1 MSQLFQSPSPYEA
14 QAPLAEA
21 MRPQCLGDIIG
32 QDHLLKKGAPL
43 ESILV
48 AAKTSGSLPSLILWG
63 PPGCGKTTLARLIS
77 KSLNNEGKI
86 RFDFVALSA
95 VLSGVSE
102 LRKIFDQAQSAAQ
115 QGRRTI
121 LFVDEIH
128 RFNRA
133 QQDSFLAHLEDGRI
147 VLIGATTEN
156 PSFELNGA
164 LLSRTQ
170 VLTLNPLKEKSLEI
184 LLEKAETHLKTNLPL
199 TQEARDFLLSLADGD
214 GRYFLNLIEV
224 ITQHKTKRDLSPE
237 DLTKLLQQRRPLY
250 DKSQDGHYNLISAL
264 HKSLRGSDPDAG
276 LYWFNRMLQGGE
288 DPKYIL
294 RRLIRFAV
302 EDVSLADPNALLQAI
317 AAQNAYTT
325 LGSPEGDLAIAQLVV
340 YLATAP
346 KSNALYKAQKE
357 ASKLAKSSGSLMPPK
372 TILNAPTKLMNSEG
386 YGKGYIYDHDT
397 PQGFSGQNYFP
408 ENLTTRPQFY
418 NPVERGFERDLKKR
432 LEYWEKIRRS
442 NSN

>member
-1 MSQLFQSPSPYEA
+1 MSQLFHDYAPSST
-14 QAPLAEA
+14 QMPLAEA
-21 MRPQCLGDIIG
+21 MRPQCLKDIIG

-43 ESILV
+43 DSLLSS
-48 AAKTSGSLPSLILWG
+48 AQSSGALPSLILWG
-63 PPGCGKTTLARLIS
+63 PPGCGKTTLARLIA
-77 KSLNNEGKI
+77 KTLNKVGKTT
-86 RFDFVALSA
+86 FDFIALSA
-95 VLSGVSE
+95 VLSGVGE
-102 LRKIFDQAQSAAQ
+102 LRKVFEQAQSAAQ

-133 QQDSFLAHLEDGRI
+133 QQDSFLAHLEDGRLI
-147 VLIGATTEN
+147 LIGATTEN

-170 VLTLNPLKEKSLEI
+170 VFTLNPLKEDSFKT
-184 LLEKAETHLKTNLPL
+184 LLEKSEAHLKTTLRL
-199 TQEARDFLLSLADGD
+199 TQDARNFLFSLADGD
-214 GRYFLNLIEV
+214 GRYFLNLVDI
-224 ITQHKTKRDLSPE
+224 IFQHKTKKELSPE
-237 DLTKLLQQRRPLY
+237 DLTKLLQKRRPLY

-302 EDVSLADPNALLQAI
+302 EDVSLADPNALLQAT
-317 AAQNAYTT
+317 AAQSAYNT

-357 ASKLAKSSGSLMPPK
+357 ASKLAGDSGSLMPPK
-372 TILNAPTKLMNSEG
+372 TILNAPTKLMDKEG

-408 ENLTTRPQFY
+408 TEMKNRPHFY
-418 NPVERGFERDLKKR
+418 EPVERGFERDLKKR
-432 LEYWEKIRRS
+432 LEYWEKLRRS
-442 NSN
+442 A

>member
-1 MSQLFQSPSPYEA
+1 MSQLFQNPLLSPT
-14 QAPLAEA
+14 QIPLAEA
-21 MRPQCLGDIIG
+21 MRPQYLEDIIG

-43 ESILV
+43 EVILSS
-48 AAKTSGSLPSLILWG
+48 AHSSGSLPSLILWG
-63 PPGCGKTTLARLIS
+63 PPGCGKTTLAGLIA
-77 KSLNNEGKI
+77 KTLNKGGKTL
-86 RFDFVALSA
+86 FDFVALSA
-95 VLSGVSE
+95 VLSGVVE
-102 LRKIFDQAQSAAQ
+102 LRKVFERAQNAAQ
-115 QGRRTI
+115 CGRRTL

-147 VLIGATTEN
+147 TLIGATTEN

-170 VLTLNPLKEKSLEI
+170 VFTLAPLKEDSLKA
-184 LLEKAETHLKTNLPL
+184 LLEKAEMHLQKTLPL
-199 TQEARDFLLSLADGD
+199 TQEARDFLLTLADGD
-214 GRYFLNLIEV
+214 GRYFLNLIET
-224 ITQHKTKRDLSPE
+224 IARHKTQKDLSSE
-237 DLTKLLQQRRPLY
+237 DLTKLLQKRRPLY

-302 EDVSLADPNALLQAI
+302 EDVSLADPNALLSTTATQS
-317 AAQNAYTT
+317 AYTT

-346 KSNALYKAQKE
+346 KSNAVYKAQKE
-357 ASKLAKSSGSLMPPK
+357 ASKLAGNSGSLMPPK
-372 TILNAPTKLMNSEG
+372 TILNAPTKLMDKEG

-397 PQGFSGQNYFP
+397 PLGFSGQNYFP
-408 ENLTTRPQFY
+408 AEMTTRPLFY
-418 NPVERGFERDLKKR
+418 EPVERGFERDLKKR
-432 LEYWEKIRRS
+432 LAYWNKIRKE
-442 NSN
+442 NPE

>member
-1 MSQLFQSPSPYEA
+1 MAQLFQNPSLSST
-14 QAPLAEA
+14 QIPLAEA
-21 MRPQCLGDIIG
+21 MRPQCLDEIIG

-43 ESILV
+43 DVLLS
-48 AAKTSGSLPSLILWG
+48 AAKASGSLPSLILWG
-63 PPGCGKTTLARLIS
+63 PPGCGKTTLAKLIS
-77 KSLNNEGKI
+77 KTLTTNGKT

-95 VLSGVSE
+95 VLSGVAE
-102 LRKIFDQAQSAAQ
+102 LRKVFDQAKVSAQ
-115 QGRRTI
+115 QGRRTL

-147 VLIGATTEN
+147 ILIGATTEN

-164 LLSRTQ
+164 LLSRAQ
-170 VLTLNPLKEKSLEI
+170 VLTLKPLDEESLKI
-184 LLEKAETHLKTNLPL
+184 LLEKAETHLKTTLPL
-199 TQEARDFLLSLADGD
+199 TQESRDFLFPLADGD
-214 GRYFLNLIEV
+214 GRYFLNLIE
-224 ITQHKTKRDLSPE
+224 IIACHKTTTDLSPE
-237 DLTKLLQQRRPLY
+237 DLTKLLQKRRPLY

-276 LYWFNRMLQGGE
+276 LYWFNRMLHGGE

-302 EDVSLADPNALLQAI
+302 EDVSLADPNALLQAM
-317 AAQNAYTT
+317 AAQSAYTT

-357 ASKLAKSSGSLMPPK
+357 ALQQAKDSGSLMPPK
-372 TILNAPTKLMNSEG
+372 TFLNAPTKLMGDEG
-386 YGKGYIYDHDT
+386 YGEGYIYDHDT

-408 ENLTTRPQFY
+408 DEMTPRPRFY
-418 NPVERGFERDLKKR
+418 APVERGFERDLKKR
-432 LEYWEKIRRS
+432 LEYWEKIRKS
-442 NSN
+442 NTE